1 VKPAPAKDGSMRITI
16 ATPVEPELVERIRA
30 VDPRNEVLYEAALL
44 PPPRFPSDHRGAA
57 DFARDAAGEARWQA
71 MIAQADVLYGVPGDA
86 ASGLADAVRRAP
98 NLRWV
103 QATAAGAGEQ
113 VRGAN
118 LGDALE
124 RVVVTTAAGVHGTV
138 LAEFVYA
145 GALWLLR
152 DLDRLAADRAAR
164 AWPHYANR
172 ELYGGTLAVVGMGAI
187 GAAVARVGRAFG
199 LTTIGLTRDGAPRD
213 GGETDETLPLT
224 QLESAFARADLAV
237 VTLPGTAL
245 TTGLVNAAAIAA
257 LPAGA
262 IFANVGRGAVAD
274 EAALLAALR
283 ANAIRGAVLD
293 VFAQEPL
300 PPEHPFWTM
309 DNVILSPHTAALSA
323 RENERIVD
331 LFCDNLRRYAQG
343 RPLRNVVDTRE
354 FY

>member
-1 VKPAPAKDGSMRITI
+1 MRITI

-30 VDPRNEVLYEAALL
+30 VDPRNEVLYEPALL
-44 PPPRFPSDHRGAA
+44 PPPRYPSDHRGEAGFTREPAA
-57 DFARDAAGEARWQA
+57 QARWEEL
-71 MIAQADVLYGVPGDA
+71 IARADVLYGIPGDTA
-86 ASGLADAVRRAP
+86 AGLADAVRRAP

-118 LGDALE
+118 LGEALA
-124 RVVVTTAAGVHGTV
+124 RVTVTTAAGVHGTV

-152 DLDRLAADRAAR
+152 GLDRLAADRAAR
-164 AWPHYANR
+164 SWEHYPNR
-172 ELYGGTLAVVGMGAI
+172 ELYGGTLAVVGLGAI

-199 LTTIGLTRDGAPRD
+199 MTTIGLTRDGAPRP
-213 GGETDETLPLT
+213 GAETEETLPLARIVA
-224 QLESAFARADLAV
+224 AFARADLAV
-237 VTLPGTAL
+237 VTLPGTPL
-245 TTGLVNAAAIAA
+245 TAGVVSAEAITA
-257 LPAGA
+257 LPHDA
-262 IFANVGRGAVAD
+262 IFANVGRGAVVD
-274 EAALLAALR
+274 EPALLAALQ
-283 ANAIRGAVLD
+283 AKAIRGAVLD

-309 DNVILSPHTAALSA
+309 DNVILSPHTAALSV

-331 LFCDNLRRYAQG
+331 LFRDNLRRYAAG
-343 RPLRNVVDTRE
+343 EPLRNVVDTRE